1 MIAGASA
8 ISNSYGGADAAD
20 TTYGSYYNHPGI
32 AVTAP
37 TGDSGYQGG
46 SYPASSSYVTAVGG
60 TSLTRATTTS
70 RGRAETV
77 GPAPDRAVRHLIP
90 LSVRLLPPTPGA
102 PSAPWPTFQR

>member
-1 MIAGASA
+1 MVSAACPSCKILLVEANSTSFANLGTAVNKAAMTAGASA

-60 TSLTRATTTS
+60 RRS
-70 RGRAETV
+70 
-77 GPAPDRAVRHLIP
+77 AVR
-90 LSVRLLPPTPGA
+90 A
-102 PSAPWPTFQR
+102 